1 MKGRPQ
7 IERIDLFGD
16 TRKIEFDP
24 ERKEFLGVGRVSPTD
39 VSRLLDKVAEHYAP
53 AKTKRG
59 KRIAEL
65 SAELA
70 KLVKADCDFY
80 ADTYSFIGKGFTLLI
95 ESEIKNT
102 PLKDFPAPKT
112 Y

>member
-70 KLVKADCDFY
+70 KLVKSDCDFY
-80 ADTYSFIGKGFTLLI
+80 ADTYSFIANGLTLLLECDRKNI
-95 ESEIKNT
+95 EMKSE
-102 PLKDFPAPKT
+102 